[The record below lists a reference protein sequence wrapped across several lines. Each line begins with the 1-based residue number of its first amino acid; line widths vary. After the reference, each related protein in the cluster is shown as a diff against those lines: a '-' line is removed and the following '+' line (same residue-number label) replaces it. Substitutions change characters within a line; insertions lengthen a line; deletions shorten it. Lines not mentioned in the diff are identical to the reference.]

1 MDKQLHPTSSQ
12 GYSLILTS
20 SHLTEIYTITWCI
33 PSPCIF
39 IASVFLKHCGFSVG
53 HTVLQIAHVKQEA
66 EDVERSLRDRIQKM
80 ESHRLELEEEI
91 SRLKSNNMA
100 DKLLAEEQLQ
110 SAKQRIRAEEVSTAS
125 VSQIAH

>member
-1 MDKQLHPTSSQ
+1 M
-12 GYSLILTS
+12 
-20 SHLTEIYTITWCI
+20 
-33 PSPCIF
+33 
-39 IASVFLKHCGFSVG
+39 
-53 HTVLQIAHVKQEA
+53 KQEA

-110 SAKQRIRAEEVSTAS
+110 STKQRIRAEEVSTAS